1 MADHRPAPGRW
12 GHGSHDVVTLTAAER
27 RAFDALERSRSDGD
41 EHRPSPVDPPRI
53 GPGSP
58 MVERLCRGLTVATA
72 VCTVGLLV
80 LVSGALLARW
90 AVVIG
95 AVVLGAGLALLVPVA
110 VAARRLVVGARG
122 AP

>member
-1 MADHRPAPGRW
+1 
-12 GHGSHDVVTLTAAER
+12 
-27 RAFDALERSRSDGD
+27 
-41 EHRPSPVDPPRI
+41 
-53 GPGSP
+53 